1 MKTKLFKYS
10 WLFIYF
16 YIQME
21 NILLTENGKSITFVC
36 SSPRKRY
43 YISLFLSL
51 HQAAS
56 VGFWVDGNQR
66 TL

>member
-1 MKTKLFKYS
+1 
-10 WLFIYF
+10 
-16 YIQME
+16 ME

-66 TL
+66 TLNINVRTKKEHSRTQS